1 MFTEP
6 RIVWNHRP
14 MKISRRAGIFAA
26 STAILALSLTAC
38 GSASNSADSSAD
50 TSSKASEEFTP
61 VTIKNIYGETTI
73 DKAPERVATI
83 SWVNADTLLALDTVP
98 VGMDTDAYGQNANN
112 STTWKDEAL
121 AKLDASIGSDNAPV
135 QFATGDD
142 PDYTAIAKTKPDVI
156 FAPYSGLK
164 EEQYKKLQEIA
175 PVVGPIKANYT
186 TSWEEVTEA
195 AGQML
200 GKEDEADALIEKIEG
215 EMAQVGEDNA
225 VLKDTTFIAADL
237 SSPDTAYVYSEGDT
251 RPRFLSALGMKQ
263 ADYVQKNATKDTFFY
278 SVSPEKVNEWDSD
291 IVFASAVAGNT
302 VEDIVKGQPLY
313 GQIPAV
319 KNDAVALP
327 GTDEATLSISAASPL
342 SIEWAL
348 ENVVPNIVKAAD
360 NAAAAK

>member
-1 MFTEP
+1 
-6 RIVWNHRP
+6 

-38 GSASNSADSSAD
+38 GSSENAASSSADPSAKSADS
-50 TSSKASEEFTP
+50 FTP

-98 VGMDTDAYGQNANN
+98 VGMDADAYGQNENK
-112 STTWKDEAL
+112 STSWKDEAL
-121 AKLDASIGSDNAPV
+121 AKLDASIGSENAPA

-164 EEQYKKLQEIA
+164 KEQYEKLEKIA

-200 GKEDEADALIEKIEG
+200 GKQDQAETLIKKVEG
-215 EMAQVGEDNA
+215 DLAKVGEDNP
-225 VLKDTTFIAADL
+225 VLKDTTFIASDL
-237 SSPDTAYVYSEGDT
+237 SAPDTAYVYSEGDT
-251 RPRFLSALGMKQ
+251 RPRFLTSLGMKQ
-263 ADYVQKNATKDTFFY
+263 ADYVQKNAAKDTFFFT
-278 SVSPEKVNEWDSD
+278 VSPEKVNEWKSD
-291 IVFASAVAGNT
+291 ILFSSAIAGNT
-302 VEDIVKGQPLY
+302 TEDIVKAQPLY

-327 GTDEATLSISAASPL
+327 GSDEATLAISAASPL
-342 SIEWAL
+342 SLEWSL
-348 ENVVPNIVKAAD
+348 DKVVPKIVKAAE
-360 NAAAAK
+360 NAAKAK